1 MKNTTNMKKQEGVAL
16 VIGLILLL
24 VITVI
29 GINSMKSALLQ
40 EKMSSTLKNRELADA
55 AALTMLV
62 AAERYLYNYY
72 SIGNNTTL
80 GTGAPF
86 IVAPDSDESIAMR
99 KFRNMETGFSYIDGL
114 DIDSEFDGQLHDE
127 PVFII
132 EDLKVNGAFFG
143 AVEGE
148 TDGGASGSMGGDN
161 PDNNNSKVQLF
172 RIVSKANDSSG
183 NIYSAFESVMSVRT
197 K

>member
-86 IVAPDSDESIAMR
+86 IVAPDSD
-99 KFRNMETGFSYIDGL
+99 
-114 DIDSEFDGQLHDE
+114 
-127 PVFII
+127 
-132 EDLKVNGAFFG
+132 
-143 AVEGE
+143 
-148 TDGGASGSMGGDN
+148 
-161 PDNNNSKVQLF
+161 
-172 RIVSKANDSSG
+172 
-183 NIYSAFESVMSVRT
+183 
-197 K
+197 